1 MKKIFVG
8 LIAAL
13 FAAASFAA
21 VVDVSVGGTDSIGV
35 SAMSKALVFSQTI
48 DFAKTDVDNGDTIKF
63 VSLPAGVAPLFAVV
77 SADGVNYG
85 FTNTVVSK
93 VGTND
98 YSAAGSANVLDE
110 DALVP
115 VLSWLSF
122 PAITATGPQS
132 TNMTVTVGTTAAK
145 SLSSISYGVTV
156 SADSTNGL
164 PTEGTLT
171 LSITAFD
178 VDPISRQ

>member
-1 MKKIFVG
+1 MKKILVG
-8 LIAAL
+8 LLAAL
-13 FAAASFAA
+13 FAVVSFAA
-21 VVDVSVGGTDSIGV
+21 VVDVSVGGTDSVGV

-48 DFAKTDVDNGDTIKF
+48 DFADTDVSDGDTIKF
-63 VSLPAGVAPLFAVV
+63 VSLPEGVAPLFAVV
-77 SADGVNYG
+77 SADGVDQS

-98 YSAAGSANVLDE
+98 YSDAGTANVLTYT
-110 DALVP
+110 ALVP

-122 PAITATGPQS
+122 PTITATGPQS
-132 TNMTVTVGTTAAK
+132 TNLTVTVGTTATK
-145 SLSSISYGVTV
+145 SLSSISYGVEV
-156 SADSTNGL
+156 SASTTNGL

-178 VDPISRQ
+178 VDPISRR